1 MRSVEALKEKA
12 RRHEQNEEWQPA
24 RDLYMQAIE
33 ALDEEAQLDIGL
45 YNRVGDILVKIGD
58 FERAVQHYEQATDL
72 YLDAELPN
80 NAIAV
85 CKKVARHLPGRNEV
99 YLRMGQ
105 IRASQGFLVDARE
118 NFLIYAAKVE
128 QAGDTEEAIR
138 ALVEFAALAPEDTE
152 IRLAVAEQL
161 GKHGRTAE
169 ALEQLV
175 SGFHVLRRREDEEQ
189 AEVFAARIRELDPEA
204 DPDSLASALEPPSFD
219 SSALDGDHGGADSF
233 VASFGDIELP
243 ATPDASEEPAA
254 PVDETPPTVP
264 AEGDPEAITVVEAD
278 FGEIVVAG
286 GGEEEAPA
294 GESPSSFDELGTE
307 GPLPGAGEE
316 ADEEDDDLDIA
327 GDLPLMSFGGDAEE
341 EDAVEG
347 AGGIGEAVVPGEE
360 ATGGEPEA
368 SWEEE
373 SDEDPEWL
381 IGFGDDEEPVEEE
394 VPLPFLDLEDG
405 TDEPDRDRAVGAA
418 SEVLPEEDLTEQEA
432 GDDGLPREEPGA
444 DTAVPPPAEIA
455 GAEVTSGA
463 GDWATS
469 RAAYEAGGPS
479 VERAEHLVEMA
490 FQNGTTDVL
499 VEAYELLARALEA
512 EGDEVRAWEVW
523 SQVRELDPSHV
534 EAARAL
540 GADEGAEDS
549 GSAGADEG
557 GSYVDLG
564 SMIFGEEEAT
574 EKTTRFRV
582 AYQEPTGDEAADFA
596 KMLSQF
602 KAKVAENFDASD
614 VRAHHDLGTAYKEM
628 GLLNEAVAEFQ
639 QALRASADHL
649 PTYELLGQTFMERG
663 EHAAAV
669 RVLERALKVP
679 SEVEDE
685 LIGIYYYLGRA
696 HEELGQVDE
705 AVGFYDRVF
714 ALDIN
719 FADVTSR
726 LRELR

>member
-33 ALDEEAQLDIGL
+33 ALGEEAQLDIGL

-58 FERAVQHYEQATDL
+58 FEKAVQHYEQATDL

-128 QAGDTEEAIR
+128 RAGDTEEALR

-161 GKHGRTAE
+161 EKHGRQAE

-175 SGFHVLRRREDEEQ
+175 AGYRVLRQRGGDEQ
-189 AEVFAARIRELDPEA
+189 AGVFAARIRELDPEA
-204 DPDSLASALEPPSFD
+204 DPDALAGALQPESFD
-219 SSALDGDHGGADSF
+219 STALDGDHGEGDAF
-233 VASFGDIELP
+233 AASFGEIELP
-243 ATPDASEEPAA
+243 SEPDGAEESAE
-254 PVDETPPTVP
+254 PVDEISPTTS
-264 AEGDPEAITVVEAD
+264 AEADPGALTVVDAD
-278 FGEIVVAG
+278 FGEIVVVG
-286 GGEEEAPA
+286 GDGEAPEPTDDGGTSR
-294 GESPSSFDELGTE
+294 GEGSPDE
-307 GPLPGAGEE
+307 ASAV
-316 ADEEDDDLDIA
+316 ADEDPREDAGDLDFA
-327 GDLPLMSFGGDAEE
+327 GDLPLIAFGGDEE
-341 EDAVEG
+341 GEG
-347 AGGIGEAVVPGEE
+347 DVIEVSGEIGEVVVPGDEE
-360 ATGGEPEA
+360 VAEYSEA
-368 SWEEE
+368 SWEDDGA
-373 SDEDPEWL
+373 DEPTDEPGDEPEWL
-381 IGFGDDEEPVEEE
+381 IGFGDDEEGEGDAEAD
-394 VPLPFLDLEDG
+394 VPLPFLDLAE
-405 TDEPDRDRAVGAA
+405 DRDDGA
-418 SEVLPEEDLTEQEA
+418 EA
-432 GDDGLPREEPGA
+432 AEPG
-444 DTAVPPPAEIA
+444 PSEPAERDP
-455 GAEVTSGA
+455 GA
-463 GDWATS
+463 GDWAAS
-469 RAAYEAGGPS
+469 RADYDAGSPN
-479 VERAEHLVEMA
+479 VERAESLVETA
-490 FQNGTTDVL
+490 FQNGDPAVL

-512 EGDEVRAWEVW
+512 RGDEVRAWQVW
-523 SQVRELDPSHV
+523 SQVRELDPGHA

-540 GADEGAEDS
+540 GAGD
-549 GSAGADEG
+549 ADESPG
-557 GSYVDLG
+557 SVVDDQKGSYVDLG
-564 SMIFGEEEAT
+564 SMIFGEEEAP

-669 RVLERALKVP
+669 RVLERALKIP

-696 HEELGQVDE
+696 HQELGQVDE